1 MLVSKKMK
9 LLQLIFA
16 SAFLATLILPVANAT
31 INVQTVTIPNVVAS
45 SAPLY
50 GSCRF
55 NIVVNKTTTQ
65 QEFQLIPVMINGTT
79 QSEIDVTMK
88 ANEISK
94 IIPANVTIQGASVL
108 MINPFATFT
117 PISGNYTKLM
127 NPFQNP
133 ISSKQV
139 NIKVGSFTKDVTVLV
154 YADWSLW
161 AIIVDIVAWAA
172 VLIFITRAL
181 RS

>member
-1 MLVSKKMK
+1 MVNKKMK

-16 SAFLATLILPVANAT
+16 SACLATLILPAANAT
-31 INVQTVTIPNVVAS
+31 INVQSVTIPDVVAS

-65 QEFQLIPVMINGTT
+65 EEFQLIPVMVNGTT
-79 QSEIDVTMK
+79 VSEIDVTMK

-94 IIPANVTIQGASVL
+94 IIPANVTLPGGSML
-108 MINPFATFT
+108 MISPIANFS
-117 PISGNYTKLM
+117 PISANYTKLM

-133 ISSKQV
+133 VTSKQY
-139 NIKVGSFTKDVTVLV
+139 NIKVGSFTKDVTMLV

-161 AIIVDIVAWAA
+161 AIIVDIVAWVA